1 MKRYLLLIG
10 MSLAISSCENTWDS
24 DARDMFL
31 QGCMSSAAKHD
42 IPEDKAKAMC
52 DCRLEKA
59 MKKHP
64 NFAEAMDNIQDIIN
78 DPAMKDCEPK

>member
-1 MKRYLLLIG
+1 MKKVLLL
-10 MSLAISSCENTWDS
+10 MSVVVIITSCENTWDS
-24 DARDMFL
+24 DAKDLFR
-31 QGCMSSAAKHD
+31 QGCINAAKKNNMA
-42 IPEDKAKAMC
+42 EDKAKEMC

-64 NFAEAMDNIQDIIN
+64 NFADAMDNIADIIN